1 MSNRNGYRWI
11 EPPQVSAHVRAGNP
25 LEMKMN
31 QRIRKHVPDQ
41 PFEVGLL
48 GVPLSRSS
56 ISASAASEFPQ
67 ALRLAWKYFAT
78 YNIDL
83 DVDLNDLAIVDLGD
97 IRMHG
102 TDVLQSHQNIEW
114 GIEEVLS
121 HNPPFLPIMVGGD
134 HSVTCPLVQG
144 IQKHYGIGSI
154 GIIQFDTHF
163 DLRDPQTWGSANGT
177 PIRGLIESGTVMGEH
192 IVNIGLHGYYNTF
205 SLKQYA
211 DEHKVNY
218 ITLREV
224 RKKGI
229 EQVISEAI
237 HYLLHKV
244 ERIYITVD
252 IDVLDMAFAPG
263 VPASTPGGLYSWE
276 LFEALYLLGKEK
288 QVCAMD
294 IVELDPNRD
303 HQQLITVKT
312 GAHLILNFLCG
323 YKSRGQA
330 EKS

>member
-1 MSNRNGYRWI
+1 MSNGHVYRWI
-11 EPPQVSAHVRAGNP
+11 ESPQVSAYARAGNP

-31 QRIRKHVPDQ
+31 QRIRKHVFDQ

-48 GVPLSRSS
+48 GIPLSRSS

-97 IRMHG
+97 IRMHM
-102 TDVLQSHQNIEW
+102 TDVFQCHQNIEA
-114 GIEEVLS
+114 GIQEVLS
-121 HNPPFLPIMVGGD
+121 VNPPFLPILIGGD

-144 IQKHYGIGSI
+144 IQKHFGNGSI

-163 DLRDPQTWGSANGT
+163 DLRDPGIWGAANGT
-177 PIRGLIESGTVMGEH
+177 PIRGLIESGAVKGEH
-192 IVNIGLHGYYNTF
+192 VVNIGLHGYYNTY
-205 SLKQYA
+205 SLKQFA
-211 DEHKVNY
+211 DEHKVKY
-218 ITLREV
+218 VTLREV

-229 EQVISEAI
+229 EQVVLEAI
-237 HYLLHKV
+237 GYPTKQV

-252 IDVLDMAFAPG
+252 MDVLDMAFAPG

-276 LFEALYLLGKEK
+276 LFEALYLLGKQER
-288 QVCAMD
+288 VCAMD

-323 YKSRGQA
+323 YKGRGKK
-330 EKS
+330 ETF